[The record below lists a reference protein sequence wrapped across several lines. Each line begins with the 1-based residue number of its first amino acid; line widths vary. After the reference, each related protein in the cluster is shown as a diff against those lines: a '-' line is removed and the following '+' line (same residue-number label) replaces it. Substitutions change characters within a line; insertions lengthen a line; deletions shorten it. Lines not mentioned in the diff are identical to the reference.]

1 MGCKFLV
8 DKTGRYDAPEI
19 PTTLTI
25 PSSIPFNYNILISK
39 INNQY
44 LNLINIIGTGQNK
57 SFIIIDFLTKKNSFA
72 FQYNWNYQVIET
84 SETIIQNLEPE
95 PEPELIELEPE
106 PETVLIELE
115 PEPEQEG
122 GDLLASWNF
131 EILLP
136 IGNYNKYLVPD
147 QNNNNFTA
155 LKSNN
160 STIFYDLKNYIS
172 TNIHNSGISQN
183 SLFLLPKRILFG
195 A

>member
-1 MGCKFLV
+1 MVHTGIIEIIVKPELDEFYCFSDKFKFMGCKFLV

-44 LNLINIIGTGQNK
+44 LNLINIIGSGQNK

-95 PEPELIELEPE
+95 PEPI
-106 PETVLIELE
+106 
-115 PEPEQEG
+115 
-122 GDLLASWNF
+122 N
-131 EILLP
+131 
-136 IGNYNKYLVPD
+136 
-147 QNNNNFTA
+147 
-155 LKSNN
+155 
-160 STIFYDLKNYIS
+160 
-172 TNIHNSGISQN
+172 
-183 SLFLLPKRILFG
+183 
-195 A
+195 